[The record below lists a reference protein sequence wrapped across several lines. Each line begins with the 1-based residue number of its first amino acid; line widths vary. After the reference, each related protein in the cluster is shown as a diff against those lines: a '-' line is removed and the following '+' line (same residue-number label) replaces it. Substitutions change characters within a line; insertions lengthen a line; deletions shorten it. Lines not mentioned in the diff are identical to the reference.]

1 MDFGF
6 SQIIFNE
13 DDVRSTFQYILVY
26 DEKFI
31 DLTTENFIPI
41 PE

>member
-1 MDFGF
+1 MDIGF

-13 DDVRSTFQYILVY
+13 EDVRSTLQYMLAY
-26 DEKFI
+26 DKKFV
-31 DLTTENFIPI
+31 DLTTETFIPI